1 MLIMSMMRILIKE
14 DRMHDEVFRGRRLG
28 LRSLVAAGALIAL
41 AACSSGGTSGGTSG
55 GGAAGSATGDTSNLP
70 ATIKV
75 VSTNPTTGVVAFAG
89 NGANKGY
96 DLAVKE
102 INDQKFLGN
111 STLQLEKSDT
121 KSAAATAAQ
130 VATTAIGD
138 KSVAAL
144 FGSVSSNEAVAQSPL
159 AQKAGVPII
168 YTQAGSDGV
177 VIGDYTYRATPLMRE
192 YYPII
197 KKFIQEK
204 GYKSIG
210 IIYTQA
216 TPTLQNI
223 GAQTLPDLAK
233 ELGMTVTGSIAVQAS
248 TQDYAAPISQ
258 ILGGK
263 PDAVAILLVGAQNP
277 TAMKQLRQ
285 AGYTGDVL
293 GNSGASAGNLKPAG
307 ADGAGMVWPADFNYQ
322 QTAPSSQKFVAA
334 YKAANGGE
342 DPLNYAAEAYDA
354 AWFLAKS
361 IKQAGSADR
370 AKIKDAMAVVAQQK
384 FDGALGSGLIWK
396 DRDLHVPGAVVRW
409 NGEKEDLLYEASGV
423 STSTASST
431 SSGSSTSGP

>member
-1 MLIMSMMRILIKE
+1 
-14 DRMHDEVFRGRRLG
+14 MHDDVFRGRRRVALT
-28 LRSLVAAGALIAL
+28 SMVAAGAVIAL
-41 AACSSGGTSGGTSG
+41 AACSSSGGTSG
-55 GGAAGSATGDTSNLP
+55 GSGGGATGSASGGGNLP
-70 ATIKV
+70 ASISV

-89 NGANKGY
+89 AAANKGY

-102 INDQKFLGN
+102 INAQKFLGPN
-111 STLQLEKSDT
+111 TTLTLSKVDT
-121 KSAAATAAQ
+121 KSTPATAAQ
-130 VATTAIGD
+130 VTTTAIGD
-138 KSVAAL
+138 KGVSAI

-159 AQKAGVPII
+159 VQKSGLPII

-204 GYKSIG
+204 GYKSVG
-210 IIYTQA
+210 IVYTQA

-223 GAQTLPDLAK
+223 GSQTVPAIAK
-233 ELGMTVTGSIAVQAS
+233 ELGMTVTGSVGVVGT
-248 TQDYAAPISQ
+248 TQDFSAPISQ
-258 ILGGK
+258 ILSGK
-263 PDAVAILLVGAQNP
+263 PDVVSILLVGASNP

-307 ADGAGMVWPADFNYQ
+307 ADGAGMVWPVDFNYQ
-322 QTAPSSQKFVAA
+322 MSAASSQKFAKA
-334 YKAANGGE
+334 YSAE
-342 DPLNYAAEAYDA
+342 YSEQPLNYAAEAYDA

-370 AKIKDAMAVVAQQK
+370 AAIKDAMAVVAKEK
-384 FDGALGSGLIWK
+384 FDGALGTGLTWK
-396 DRDLHVPGAVVRW
+396 DRDLQVPGVVVRW
-409 NGEKEDLLYEASGV
+409 NGTGEDLLYEAS
-423 STSTASST
+423 ST
-431 SSGSSTSGP
+431 P

>member
-1 MLIMSMMRILIKE
+1 
-14 DRMHDEVFRGRRLG
+14 MHDEVFRGRRRLA
-28 LRSLVAAGALIAL
+28 LRSMVAAGALITL
-41 AACSSGGTSGGTSG
+41 AACSSGSSGGSS
-55 GGAAGSATGDTSNLP
+55 GAATGGDTSNLP

-89 NGANKGY
+89 NAANKGY

-102 INDQKFLGN
+102 INEQKFLGK
-111 STLQLEKSDT
+111 STIQLEKADT
-121 KSAAATAAQ
+121 KSTAATAAQ

-204 GYKSIG
+204 GYKSVG

-223 GAQTLPDLAK
+223 GGQTLPAIAK
-233 ELGMTVTGSIAVQAS
+233 ELGMTVTGSIGVQGT

-263 PDAVAILLVGAQNP
+263 PDVVSILLVGAQNP

-307 ADGAGMVWPADFNYQ
+307 ADGAGMVWPVDFNYQ
-322 QTAPSSQKFVAA
+322 QTAGSSKKFVAA

-370 AKIKDAMAVVAQQK
+370 AKIKDAMAVVAKEK
-384 FDGALGSGLIWK
+384 FDGALGSGLTWV
-396 DRDLHVPGAVVRW
+396 DQDLQVPGVVVRW
-409 NGEKEDLLYEASGV
+409 NGEKEDLLYEATGI
-423 STSTASST
+423 STSTLSPT
-431 SSGSSTSGP
+431 SSGSSTTGP

>member
-1 MLIMSMMRILIKE
+1 MIRILIKE
-14 DRMHDEVFRGRRLG
+14 DRMHDEVFRGRRRFAV
-28 LRSLVAAGALIAL
+28 RSMVAAGALIAL
-41 AACSSGGTSGGTSG
+41 AACSSGSSGGSSG
-55 GGAAGSATGDTSNLP
+55 GGAATGGDTSNLP

-89 NGANKGY
+89 NAANKGY

-102 INDQKFLGN
+102 INEQKFLGN
-111 STLQLEKSDT
+111 STIQLEKSDT
-121 KSAAATAAQ
+121 KSTAATAAQ

-159 AQKAGVPII
+159 AQKGGVPII

-223 GAQTLPDLAK
+223 GGQTLPAIAK
-233 ELGMTVTGSIAVQAS
+233 ELGMTVTGSIGVQGT

-263 PDAVAILLVGAQNP
+263 PDVVSILLVGAQNP

-285 AGYTGDVL
+285 AGYTGEVL

-307 ADGAGMVWPADFNYQ
+307 ADGAGMVWPVDFNYQ
-322 QTAPSSQKFVAA
+322 QTAASSKKFVAA
-334 YKAANGGE
+334 YKAANGAE

-370 AKIKDAMAVVAQQK
+370 AKIKDGMAVVAKEK
-384 FDGALGSGLIWK
+384 FDGALGSGLIWV
-396 DRDLHVPGAVVRW
+396 DRDLQVPGVVVRW
-409 NGEKEDLLYEASGV
+409 NGEKEDLLYEAAGV
-423 STSTASST
+423 STSTVSPT
-431 SSGSSTSGP
+431 SSGSSTTGP

>member
-1 MLIMSMMRILIKE
+1 
-14 DRMHDEVFRGRRLG
+14 MHDEVFRGRRRLA
-28 LRSLVAAGALIAL
+28 LRSMVAAGALITL
-41 AACSSGGTSGGTSG
+41 AACSSGSSGGSS
-55 GGAAGSATGDTSNLP
+55 GAATGGDTSNLP

-89 NGANKGY
+89 NAANKGY

-102 INDQKFLGN
+102 INEQKFLGN
-111 STLQLEKSDT
+111 STIQLEKADT
-121 KSAAATAAQ
+121 KSTAATAAQ

-197 KKFIQEK
+197 KKFIQDK
-204 GYKSIG
+204 GYKSVG

-223 GAQTLPDLAK
+223 GSQTLPSIAK
-233 ELGMTVTGSIAVQAS
+233 ELGMTVTGSIGVQGT

-263 PDAVAILLVGAQNP
+263 PDVVSILLVGAQNP

-307 ADGAGMVWPADFNYQ
+307 ADGAGMVWPVDFNFQ
-322 QTAPSSQKFVAA
+322 QTAPSSKKFVTA

-370 AKIKDAMAVVAQQK
+370 AKIKDAMAVVAKEK
-384 FDGALGSGLIWK
+384 FDGALGSGLTWV
-396 DRDLHVPGAVVRW
+396 DRDLQVPGVVVRW
-409 NGEKEDLLYEASGV
+409 NGEKEDLLYEATGI
-423 STSTASST
+423 STSTQSPT
-431 SSGSSTSGP
+431 SSGSSTTGP

>member
-1 MLIMSMMRILIKE
+1 
-14 DRMHDEVFRGRRLG
+14 MHDEVFRGRRRLA
-28 LRSLVAAGALIAL
+28 LRSMVAAGALITL
-41 AACSSGGTSGGTSG
+41 AACSSGSSGGSS
-55 GGAAGSATGDTSNLP
+55 GAATGGDTSNLP

-89 NGANKGY
+89 NAANKGY

-102 INDQKFLGN
+102 INEQKFLGN
-111 STLQLEKSDT
+111 STIQLEKADT
-121 KSAAATAAQ
+121 KSTAATAAQ

-204 GYKSIG
+204 GYKSVG

-223 GAQTLPDLAK
+223 GGQTLPAIAK
-233 ELGMTVTGSIAVQAS
+233 ELGMTVTGSIGVQGT

-263 PDAVAILLVGAQNP
+263 PDVVSILLVGAQNP

-307 ADGAGMVWPADFNYQ
+307 ADGAGMVWPVDFNYQ
-322 QTAPSSQKFVAA
+322 QTAASSKKFVAA

-370 AKIKDAMAVVAQQK
+370 AKIKDARAVVAKEK
-384 FDGALGSGLIWK
+384 FDGALGSGLTWV
-396 DRDLHVPGAVVRW
+396 DQDLQVPGVVVRW
-409 NGEKEDLLYEASGV
+409 NGEKEDLLYEATGI
-423 STSTASST
+423 STSTLSPT
-431 SSGSSTSGP
+431 SSGSSTTGP

>member
-1 MLIMSMMRILIKE
+1 
-14 DRMHDEVFRGRRLG
+14 MHDEVFRGRRRFAV
-28 LRSLVAAGALIAL
+28 RSMVAAGALIAL
-41 AACSSGGTSGGTSG
+41 AACSSGSSGGSSG
-55 GGAAGSATGDTSNLP
+55 GGAATGGDTSNLP

-89 NGANKGY
+89 NAANKGY

-102 INDQKFLGN
+102 INEQKFLGN
-111 STLQLEKSDT
+111 STIQLEKSDT
-121 KSAAATAAQ
+121 KSTAATAAQ

-159 AQKAGVPII
+159 AQKGGVPII

-223 GAQTLPDLAK
+223 GGQTLPAIAK
-233 ELGMTVTGSIAVQAS
+233 ELGMTVTGSIGVQGT

-263 PDAVAILLVGAQNP
+263 PDVVSILLVGAQNP

-285 AGYTGDVL
+285 AGYTGEVL

-307 ADGAGMVWPADFNYQ
+307 ADGAGMVWPVDFNYQ
-322 QTAPSSQKFVAA
+322 QTAASSKKFVAA
-334 YKAANGGE
+334 YKAANGAE

-370 AKIKDAMAVVAQQK
+370 AAIKDAMAVVAKEK
-384 FDGALGSGLIWK
+384 FDGALGTGLTWK
-396 DRDLHVPGAVVRW
+396 DRDLVVPGVVVRW
-409 NGEKEDLLYEASGV
+409 NGTGEDLLYEASP
-423 STSTASST
+423 TS
-431 SSGSSTSGP
+431 

>member
-1 MLIMSMMRILIKE
+1 
-14 DRMHDEVFRGRRLG
+14 MHDEVFRGRRRFAV
-28 LRSLVAAGALIAL
+28 RSMVAAGALIAL
-41 AACSSGGTSGGTSG
+41 AACSSGSSGGSSG
-55 GGAAGSATGDTSNLP
+55 GGAATGGDTSNLP

-89 NGANKGY
+89 NAANKGY

-102 INDQKFLGN
+102 INEQKFLGN
-111 STLQLEKSDT
+111 STIQLEKSDT
-121 KSAAATAAQ
+121 KSTAATAAQ

-159 AQKAGVPII
+159 AQKGGVPII

-223 GAQTLPDLAK
+223 GGQTLPAIAK
-233 ELGMTVTGSIAVQAS
+233 ELGMTVTGSIGVQGT

-263 PDAVAILLVGAQNP
+263 PDVVSILLVGAQNP

-285 AGYTGDVL
+285 AGYTGEVL

-307 ADGAGMVWPADFNYQ
+307 ADGAGMVWPVDFNYQ
-322 QTAPSSQKFVAA
+322 QTAASSKKFVAA
-334 YKAANGGE
+334 YKAANGAE

-370 AKIKDAMAVVAQQK
+370 AAIKDGMAVVAKEK
-384 FDGALGSGLIWK
+384 FDGALGTGLTWQ
-396 DRDLHVPGAVVRW
+396 DRDLQVPGVVVRW
-409 NGEKEDLLYEASGV
+409 NGTGEDLLYEG
-423 STSTASST
+423 T
-431 SSGSSTSGP
+431 GS